1 MWLGRGAIIQSPRIY
16 SKIPLPTH
24 ISHLLSTDELNVL
37 KSYSNFTARISLSP
51 PFPPCQFEEREEKGR
66 DNKTENRWMNCWYM
80 TEVGSRLSSN
90 TRMGKDSSMDHGA
103 IVRGIVLLSL
113 SLSLFHTALETRRV
127 TQIPNTCAAFCREVC
142 TVGAEGGEYI
152 PPAPSSF
159 PLGKRNNNGRA
170 NGERDVWRVLVHKI
184 RPVSLKPVVQDIGRA
199 YIKNRHRDEWIP
211 ENPSSGIV
219 VPPTTFREGSLSR
232 PLFFDCYRCCIARWL
247 SSSANLS
254 NFSRGFRHEQ
264 PLSTT
269 FTDLFN
275 NPFGIRGKL
284 FIG

>member
-1 MWLGRGAIIQSPRIY
+1 M
-16 SKIPLPTH
+16 
-24 ISHLLSTDELNVL
+24 DELLVHDR
-37 KSYSNFTARISLSP
+37 SRVSVI
-51 PFPPCQFEEREEKGR
+51 FEHQDGERFV
-66 DNKTENRWMNCWYM
+66 N
-80 TEVGSRLSSN
+80 GSRGHCTWHRTTLS
-90 TRMGKDSSMDHGA
+90 
-103 IVRGIVLLSL
+103 LSL

-254 NFSRGFRHEQ
+254 NFSWFSPRTAIIYKIVYRSF
-264 PLSTT
+264 
-269 FTDLFN
+269 
-275 NPFGIRGKL
+275 
-284 FIG
+284 

>member
-1 MWLGRGAIIQSPRIY
+1 MKSGVARSRRYLLEYIRKFLYP
-16 SKIPLPTH
+16 H
-24 ISHLLSTDELNVL
+24 IFSHLLSTDELNVL

-51 PFPPCQFEEREEKGR
+51 PFPPVNSRKGKR
-66 DNKTENRWMNCWYM
+66 RGRIIKQRT
-80 TEVGSRLSSN
+80 VGWIVGTWPKSGLGYLR
-90 TRMGKDSSMDHGA
+90 TPGWGKIRQWITGPLYVASYY
-103 IVRGIVLLSL
+103 
-113 SLSLFHTALETRRV
+113 SLFHTALETRRV

-219 VPPTTFREGSLSR
+219 VPPTTFREGSLYR

-264 PLSTT
+264 PLSYNVYRS
-269 FTDLFN
+269 F
-275 NPFGIRGKL
+275 
-284 FIG
+284 

>member
-1 MWLGRGAIIQSPRIY
+1 
-16 SKIPLPTH
+16 
-24 ISHLLSTDELNVL
+24 
-37 KSYSNFTARISLSP
+37 
-51 PFPPCQFEEREEKGR
+51 
-66 DNKTENRWMNCWYM
+66 MNCWYM

-103 IVRGIVLLSL
+103 IVRGIVLLSLSL

-254 NFSRGFRHEQ
+254 NFSWFSPRTAIIYKIVYRSF
-264 PLSTT
+264 
-269 FTDLFN
+269 
-275 NPFGIRGKL
+275 
-284 FIG
+284 

>member
-1 MWLGRGAIIQSPRIY
+1 MVHDRSRVSVI
-16 SKIPLPTH
+16 
-24 ISHLLSTDELNVL
+24 
-37 KSYSNFTARISLSP
+37 
-51 PFPPCQFEEREEKGR
+51 FEHQDGERFV
-66 DNKTENRWMNCWYM
+66 N
-80 TEVGSRLSSN
+80 GSRGHC
-90 TRMGKDSSMDHGA
+90 TWHRTT
-103 IVRGIVLLSL
+103 
-113 SLSLFHTALETRRV
+113 LSLFHTALETRRV

-142 TVGAEGGEYI
+142 TVGAERGEYI

-219 VPPTTFREGSLSR
+219 PPTTFREGSLSR